1 MTDKEL
7 NRIVEQIDRIK
18 GEWVSLISEK
28 LYTLERDQ
36 SVPLHELDEELK
48 LQILQRIGWFREDM
62 EMLSRR
68 IKGESRVS

>member
-36 SVPLHELDEELK
+36 NVPLHELDEELK